1 MSACQPHST
10 PGAVSRD
17 LPANTPGPIRE
28 QRPRLPSQRGRA
40 TLVGAGPG
48 DPDLLTLRAVKA
60 LQSADVVLY
69 DALIDK
75 AILDLA
81 PRGSRRIDVGKRCGR
96 YAMNQAAIN
105 ALIAHHARR
114 GAHVVRLKGGD
125 PFVFGRGG
133 EELDSLR
140 AAGVKVA
147 VVPGV
152 TAACAAAAS
161 LQIPLTHRGL
171 AQSVHFITGHGS
183 DGVMPEHDWAGLAAR
198 GGTIAAYMASRT
210 LPLLAERLMN
220 AGLPG
225 STPAVAVENAS
236 RADERHLM
244 GTLSSLPARLEQSG
258 FEGPTL
264 VLIGAVI
271 RLAQSAVP
279 SESRAA

>member
-1 MSACQPHST
+1 MFACQRNN
-10 PGAVSRD
+10 A
-17 LPANTPGPIRE
+17 I
-28 QRPRLPSQRGRA
+28 GRA

-60 LQSADVVLY
+60 IQRADALLF
-69 DALIDK
+69 DALIDP

-81 PRGSRRIDVGKRCGR
+81 RPDARRIDVGKRCGR
-96 YAMNQAAIN
+96 HAMKQDAIN
-105 ALIAHHARR
+105 RLIVTLAQS

-140 AAGVKVA
+140 AAGVPVE

-161 LQIPLTHRGL
+161 LQIPLTHRDVARSL
-171 AQSVHFITGHGS
+171 HFVTGHGS
-183 DGVMPEHDWAGLAAR
+183 DGAVPAHDWQALAAG
-198 GGTIAAYMASRT
+198 GGTIAAYMAGKTFRHVAAS
-210 LPLLAERLMN
+210 LIE

-236 RADERHLM
+236 RPNETHIR
-244 GTLSSLPARLEQSG
+244 GTLASLPEMLEAG
-258 FEGPTL
+258 KLTGPTL
-264 VLIGAVI
+264 VIIGAVVALSQVVREAA
-271 RLAQSAVP
+271 RLAA
-279 SESRAA
+279 